1 MELQKVKVCNHTEP
15 LLSLINYQA
24 TPWDNF
30 IHTLQSVPLSSL
42 GFTFYNSEVKWNAA
56 ARRHK
61 SLQDDNNVF

>member
-1 MELQKVKVCNHTEP
+1 MKLAKVIIRNHIEP
-15 LLSLINYQA
+15 LLILITYQA
-24 TPWDNF
+24 TPWDNL

-56 ARRHK
+56 VRRHK